1 MSSKRHPPAIYLD
14 FNASTPLAPEVVA
27 AMTPYLTG
35 GYGNPSTS
43 HWAAAPA
50 RDALATAR
58 TEVAELLGCP
68 AAEVVFTSG
77 GSEAN
82 NLAIKGVVLASSVAQ
97 PHVIT
102 TAVEHPSVLETC
114 RALER
119 RAARVTYLPVDS
131 TGRVDPADVRD
142 ALDSQTVLIS
152 VMWANNEVGTLQPI
166 REIREIAAEHGVP
179 FHSDAAQA
187 AGKIPLSD
195 VASDVDLVTVA
206 GHKLYG
212 PKGVGALRIRT
223 GLRLEAQIHGGGQEH
238 GLRSGTESALLVAGL
253 GAACRLANRDLDADR
268 IKGLRDR
275 FWSQLSLELGPAL
288 TLNGHLHKR
297 LPNTLNVSVKGWR
310 GSELLSHLDG
320 VAAST
325 GSACH
330 EGLDAVSPVLAAMAL
345 DRDRA
350 LGAIR
355 FSLGRTTTEAEVDDV
370 GERLAA
376 VVGRR
381 REVSLWL

>member
-82 NLAIKGVVLASSVAQ
+82 NLAIKGVVLASSVTR

-119 RAARVTYLPVDS
+119 RGARVTYLPVDS

-142 ALDSQTVLIS
+142 ALDSRTVLIS

-275 FWSQLSLELGPAL
+275 FWSRLSLELGPAL
-288 TLNGHLHKR
+288 TLNGHSHER

-310 GSELLSHLDG
+310 GSELLSRLDG

-345 DRDRA
+345 DRERA

-355 FSLGRTTTEAEVDDV
+355 FSLGRTTTEAEIDHV

-376 VVGRR
+376 VVRR
-381 REVSLWL
+381 RLP